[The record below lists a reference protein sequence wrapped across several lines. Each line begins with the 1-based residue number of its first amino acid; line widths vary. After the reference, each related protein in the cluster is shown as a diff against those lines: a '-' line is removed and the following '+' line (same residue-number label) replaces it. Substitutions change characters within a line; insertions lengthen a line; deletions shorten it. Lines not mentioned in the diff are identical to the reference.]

1 MKTLCFDSIGG
12 ASGDMILAA
21 LIDLG
26 VERDK
31 ITNGLSGLHLDSFDI
46 RSAAFSSNG
55 LNGTQVSVDVHDN
68 DHHHKHSHDHH
79 AEHSHSHGHGHE
91 HTHERGLVEIRA
103 LIEKAGLPP
112 RARELAVRTFTRL
125 AEAEGKI
132 HGRAPEQVHFHEVG
146 AVDSIVDIVGCCLAL
161 DMLDVGE
168 VAVGALPLG
177 SGTTTCRH
185 GVIPVPVPAT
195 VELLKGMP
203 VTYTGEPF
211 ELVTPTG
218 AALLSA
224 WKTLDL
230 PPPGSRAIAI
240 GHGFG
245 HRTLTGRPNLLRAVL
260 LESGGKADSSPADC
274 LVLESNIDDCNPE
287 LIGSLTEKLIE
298 AGALDVFVSP
308 VFMKKQR
315 PGFLL
320 TVLCEPERKEMLLD
334 LIFTEST
341 TFGVR
346 EYPVKRTI
354 LDRAIT
360 QVETLFGKI
369 SVKTGTWR
377 GRAVTRAPE
386 HEDCARLAKE
396 AGVAVRTVYEA
407 ALKAALSQ
415 DGAT

>member
-1 MKTLCFDSIGG
+1 MKTLYFDSAGG
-12 ASGDMILAA
+12 ASGDMILAT

-26 VERDK
+26 AERDRL
-31 ITNGLSGLHLDSFDI
+31 IEGLAGLPLDHFDI
-46 RSAAFSSNG
+46 RSAAFSSGG
-55 LNGTQVSVDVHDN
+55 LNGTQVSVHVHEP
-68 DHHHKHSHDHH
+68 DHEHDHGR
-79 AEHSHSHGHGHE
+79 HGAAGHDHGHDHGHE
-91 HTHERGLVEIRA
+91 HERGLVEIRA

-112 RARELAVRTFTRL
+112 RACDLAVRTFTRL

-132 HGRAPEQVHFHEVG
+132 HGRPPEQVHFHEVG
-146 AVDSIVDIVGCCLAL
+146 AVDSIIDIVGSCLAL
-161 DMLDVGE
+161 DLLDVGE
-168 VAVGALPLG
+168 VAVGVLPLG

-195 VELLKGMP
+195 VELLKSMP
-203 VTYTGEPF
+203 VTYTDEPF

-218 AALLSA
+218 AALLST
-224 WKTLDL
+224 WKTLDR
-230 PPPGSRAIAI
+230 PPPGSRPIAI

-245 HRTLTGRPNLLRAVL
+245 HRELTGRPNLLRAVL
-260 LESGGKADSSPADC
+260 LESGGEAASPAADC

-287 LIGSLTEKLIE
+287 LIGSLSEKLLD

-320 TVLCEPERKEMLLD
+320 TVLCEPEHKEMLLD

-346 EYPVKRTI
+346 EYPVKRTV
-354 LDRAIT
+354 LDRSVT
-360 QVETLFGKI
+360 QVETPFGKV

-377 GRAVTRAPE
+377 ERAVTRSPE
-386 HEDCARLAKE
+386 HEDCARLAKK
-396 AGVAVRTVYEA
+396 AGVAIRTVYEA